1 MSQSPGSPSLDVAG
15 LRSLAVEVAIEA
27 GTLLQGFARDLAEG
41 RDIDVSSKSTST
53 DPVSE
58 ADRAA
63 ERLIAERLLAA
74 RPDDGMLGEEDQAGR
89 TGSSGL
95 TWVVDPLDGTVNFL
109 YGLPAWSVSIAAV
122 DADGPIAGAVHHPPM
137 EEIFHAARGAGAKL
151 GDRSLACSQ
160 VADLSDTLVATG
172 FAYDRAVR
180 SDQARMAV
188 GLLQQVRDLRR
199 AGSAA
204 LDLAWVAAG
213 RHDAYLEF
221 GLNVWDWAAGRLL
234 ITEAGGVVSEH
245 RRSLGGQERPGLV
258 AGGRAAHD
266 HLVDWLEDRS

>member
-1 MSQSPGSPSLDVAG
+1 MSQPPSSSSPDVDG

-27 GTLLQGFARDLAEG
+27 GTLLQGFAHDRAEG
-41 RDIDVSSKSTST
+41 RDIDVSSKSSST

-63 ERLIAERLLAA
+63 ERLIAERLFSA
-74 RPDDGMLGEEDQAGR
+74 RPDDGMLGEEDQAER

-95 TWVVDPLDGTVNFL
+95 TWIVDPLDGTVNFL
-109 YGLPAWSVSIAAV
+109 YGLSAWSVSIAVV
-122 DADGPIAGAVHHPPM
+122 DADGPIAGAVHHPAM
-137 EEIFHAARGAGAKL
+137 GETFHAARGRGAKL
-151 GDRSLACSQ
+151 DDRSLVCSH
-160 VADLSDTLVATG
+160 VAEPTDTLVATG

-180 SDQARMAV
+180 ADQARMAV
-188 GLLQQVRDLRR
+188 GLLEQVRDLRR

-204 LDLAWVAAG
+204 LDLCWVAAG

-221 GLNVWDWAAGRLL
+221 GLKVWDWAAGRLL
-234 ITEAGGVVSEH
+234 VTEAGGVVSEH
-245 RRSLGGQERPGLV
+245 HRQLGGQERPGLV

-266 HLVDWLEDRS
+266 HLVNWLEDRS